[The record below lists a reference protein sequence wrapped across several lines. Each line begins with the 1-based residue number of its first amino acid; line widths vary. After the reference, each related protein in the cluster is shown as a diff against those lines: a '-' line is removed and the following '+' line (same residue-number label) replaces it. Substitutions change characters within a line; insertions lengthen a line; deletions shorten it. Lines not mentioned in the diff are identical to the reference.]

1 MHSENDDLTV
11 SIFSIVPFN
20 SQDANDDGQ
29 VRLLSGNDAVAL
41 NERTIV
47 RFIGPISS
55 RGAIYRLNWAPQF
68 ETVSHFGATWRLH
81 PRGVCVDWLRLA

>member
-41 NERTIV
+41 RRRQSSASSGQSAAV
-47 RFIGPISS
+47 APSIGLIGRHNLKPFLILVL
-55 RGAIYRLNWAPQF
+55 RGAYIHGAC
-68 ETVSHFGATWRLH
+68 VSTG
-81 PRGVCVDWLRLA
+81 CD